1 MVPLASIAVIVA
13 ALYLAKGLIIP
24 MTLAVLLSFLLSPVC
39 DYLERR
45 RLGRIPAV
53 LVTALLGFTV
63 LVVAAWAATRQ
74 MSHLATNLPEYSRNI
89 ELRLEKVNAQ
99 AVSALSGLNRS
110 AGEADGNVVQP
121 DPEPADRA
129 NGASQ
134 AEESPASMR
143 IISALAGSACGGGD
157 EVTFLDYDSLP
168 QSATVWANQLS
179 RLIVPM
185 RPELLRAIAAI
196 RDQASESIDEPAD
209 NNGNHRSESGLT
221 SRNKAII
228 VPVIEIA
235 RRLRVTR
242 CVVQKWT
249 LEESFPKRADASE
262 KSVFRWSEV
271 VTWRIEHGNRR
282 GSTE

>member
-1 MVPLASIAVIVA
+1 MNDDLEDILDRLRNVLLRSDSADELCHTLNYMGVEEEEAAGRITDEREFDRATEHTTSHHLWLGLERFSDDLDQARQVA
-13 ALYLAKGLIIP
+13 K
-24 MTLAVLLSFLLSPVC
+24 AVLSQPELSWT
-39 DYLERR
+39 
-45 RLGRIPAV
+45 LGA
-53 LVTALLGFTV
+53 
-63 LVVAAWAATRQ
+63 
-74 MSHLATNLPEYSRNI
+74 MI
-89 ELRLEKVNAQ
+89 E
-99 AVSALSGLNRS
+99 
-110 AGEADGNVVQP
+110 
-121 DPEPADRA
+121 
-129 NGASQ
+129 
-134 AEESPASMR
+134 
-143 IISALAGSACGGGD
+143 ACGGCD

-228 VPVIEIA
+228 VPVSEIA